1 MKDEKELVLEVF
13 FTIFEEGFFI
23 HLWFDFID
31 RFARIDIR

>member
-13 FTIFEEGFFI
+13 FTIFDEVFFI
-23 HLWFDFID
+23 HFRFDFMD